1 MSEPDHAQG
10 PLRLCDFPPV
20 GRDEWRSRAER
31 ELAGEPLE
39 RLTRRTRDGL
49 AIAPLYGPDDA
60 SAADPASARPPGSA
74 PFLRGTRARAGWRIR
89 QVVDAPDPAAAN
101 ADARGDLAHGLDS
114 VWIRLDEGL
123 AAGLEPA
130 SAAARPGVQVRGR
143 GDLAALLDGVDLAAS
158 DLVIEAGAGAL
169 PLVAGV
175 LDLAEE
181 AGIDPSGL
189 QLTIGG
195 DPLAA
200 LATHGRLACG
210 VDRAFD
216 GLAAALAEL
225 ARRAPAA
232 RGVIVSTIPYADAGA
247 DASEEL
253 AILLAG
259 ILETLRRLGARGL
272 GVEVVAPRILAA
284 LSVDRDLFLGIAKI
298 RAARALA
305 ARMLAACG
313 APVQAQALAIHVEG
327 AWREL
332 SRFDPWVNLLRG
344 TVSAFVGA
352 VAGAESVATPPFTA
366 ALGLADED
374 ARRYA
379 GNTQLLLREESHL
392 DQVIDPT
399 GGSWC
404 LESLTE
410 RLERS
415 AWARLQAIEAA
426 GGLAAALAAGTIQA
440 RIAEQA
446 AASAAAVAC
455 GRTPITGVNRYAIL
469 DEATPPVRAARPPRS
484 AADEAAAEPLAA
496 LAAAFEAGERAAL
509 FARTRDALL
518 AGATLPAILAAGAGA
533 AGADAPAVVTPLVRR
548 RLAADFEEL
557 RAAGALP
564 VALACVGALA
574 AIKPR
579 IDFIRAL
586 LASGGLEAVGDAA
599 LHADADAA
607 AAAFAAAPGPVAVV
621 IARDDAYPA
630 LLPDLI
636 PRLRS
641 AGARLVAIAGRPRE
655 AEAALRDAGVDLFLA
670 LGDDALTCLRT
681 IREEISSPL
690 ADPPKAAR

>member
-114 VWIRLDEGL
+114 VWIRLDAGL

-518 AGATLPAILAAGAGA
+518 AGATSRRSSRPEPGRR
-533 AGADAPAVVTPLVRR
+533 ADAPAVVTPGPPPPRR
-548 RLAADFEEL
+548 RLRGAPGRRRAPGRPRLRRRPGGDQAADRL
-557 RAAGALP
+557 H
-564 VALACVGALA
+564 
-574 AIKPR
+574 PR
-579 IDFIRAL
+579 
-586 LASGGLEAVGDAA
+586 
-599 LHADADAA
+599 
-607 AAAFAAAPGPVAVV
+607 APGQRR
-621 IARDDAYPA
+621 ARGRRRRGA
-630 LLPDLI
+630 
-636 PRLRS
+636 PRRRRRRSRRS